1 MTHAKL
7 IGLVSNQSQL
17 VVYKTAKDDEKTV
30 LLLVDEKFEM
40 KFENSVVTQNVTRD
54 FVFCWMN
61 NSLKVRQF
69 EMKFLSFYPLIV
81 ANYH

>member
-1 MTHAKL
+1 MTRAKL
-7 IGLVSNQSQL
+7 IGLVANESQL
-17 VVYKTAKDDEKTV
+17 VVYKTDKDDEKTV
-30 LLLVDEKFEM
+30 LLLVEE

-61 NSLKVRQF
+61 KSLKVRQF
-69 EMKFLSFYPLIV
+69 EMKLLSFYPLIV